1 MNTNDY
7 FDYFN
12 YWNLGRSS
20 TSTGIISSNT
30 ATIKFNESPWVMP
43 ILNKFGE
50 HAVECE
56 IEHIYADVDKGI
68 LVIKWHDNMITKV
81 ALGKDNNNWDLEAGV
96 NAAIVKRLYKSRNH
110 FLKFIEGNTTYIQPK
125 KAKNKK
131 KTK

>member
-1 MNTNDY
+1 MNTNDID
-7 FDYFN
+7 FWD
-12 YWNLGRSS
+12 LGCSA
-20 TSTGIISSNT
+20 STGIISNNT
-30 ATIKFNESPWVMP
+30 ATINFNESPWFIP
-43 ILNKFGE
+43 INPPSLNKFGE

-56 IEHIYADVDKGI
+56 IEHIYADVDKGV
-68 LVIKWHDNMITKV
+68 LVIKWYDDRITKV

-110 FLKFIEGNTTYIQPK
+110 FLKFIAENTTYIQPK